1 MVVRLSTVTSASVA
15 DAALA
20 LLLGVVA
27 EIDVFFGSGWRGS
40 TTVNAVVVAMVA
52 TALLW
57 RRRRPQLVLAVVLGA
72 LASLSLAFGP
82 SDSPSAFLI
91 IVVATYSAAAYASR
105 PLLGAAMVTATSLAH
120 DLRDPRVTRLADVVY
135 SWIAI
140 AFVFSFG
147 LGMRARQARTAAVER
162 ERDTRAEAAVE
173 DERRRIARELHD
185 IISHSLGVLVLQAG
199 AAEQVLE
206 RDPERAREV
215 MRSIRATGQQ
225 AIGEMGTLLA
235 LVRGEAESSR
245 HPQPTLADL
254 GRLVATTQEAGLRVE
269 LEVEGAPCELSAA
282 LELSAF
288 RIVQEGLTNTLKHA
302 GTAQAHVIVRYGERD
317 LEVEVTDDGGGSAN
331 GPGSRRGLAGIGE
344 RVAVFGGRFEAGPR
358 PEGGWKVRAALPLT
372 R

>member
-1 MVVRLSTVTSASVA
+1 MVVRLPPVRSAGVA
-15 DAALA
+15 DAGLA

-27 EIDVFFGSGWRGS
+27 EIDSFVGSGWRGS
-40 TTVNAVVVAMVA
+40 TAVNAAVVALIA
-52 TALLW
+52 STLLW
-57 RRRRPQLVLAVVLGA
+57 RRSRPLLVLAIVLGA
-72 LASLSLAFGP
+72 LAGVSLAFGP

-91 IVVATYSAAAYASR
+91 IVVATYSVAAHSSR
-105 PLLGAAMVTATSLAH
+105 PFLGAAMVTVTSIAH
-120 DLRDPRVTRLADVVY
+120 DLRDPSVKSLADVVY

-147 LGMRARQARTAAVER
+147 LGMRARQARTAVVER

-185 IISHSLGVLVLQAG
+185 IVSHSLGVLVLQAG

-215 MRSIRATGQQ
+215 LRSMRVTGQQ

-245 HPQPTLADL
+245 HPQPSLADL
-254 GRLVATTQEAGLRVE
+254 ERLISTTREAGLQVQLDVQGHR
-269 LEVEGAPCELSAA
+269 CELSAA

-288 RIVQEGLTNTLKHA
+288 RIVQEGLTNALKHA
-302 GTAQAHVIVRYGERD
+302 GTAQAHVLVRYGERD
-317 LEVEVTDDGGGSAN
+317 LEVEVTDDGGGSAS
-331 GPGSRRGLAGIGE
+331 GRGSHRGLAGIGE